1 MKGDVEVRHIDLAF
15 VSSLCATHFKSKT
28 SRLLS
33 QHTQNLNV
41 PSNSG
46 RIQKGFVIF
55 IWKNITQKYILFK
68 QVILS
73 YKERLFVYYSNYM
86 PQKENLLFAAGSD
99 LDHYSS
105 N

>member
-1 MKGDVEVRHIDLAF
+1 MFLPTLA
-15 VSSLCATHFKSKT
+15 VFKKA
-28 SRLLS
+28 LS
-33 QHTQNLNV
+33 Y
-41 PSNSG
+41 S
-46 RIQKGFVIF
+46 FE
-55 IWKNITQKYILFK
+55 KNITQKYISFK